1 MVSNG
6 EKLRRLIYD
15 DLWTWKLIP
24 ATSGFIDPELKIIQ
38 IEMFQSK
45 YFRSSTSLMQSN
57 VFVLM
62 SNIEK
67 VLNQRRTHK
76 KLHRLRC
83 INGLFGSTGIIIR
96 SIPQKPR
103 TQTIRIDNHPNL
115 VSVFLHRP
123 VIMFPIRWWFV
134 LFSCPCAL
142 RFAVL
147 RWQSASGNPHH
158 SRLRGK
164 QNCIMKDHHRW
175 SPSFN
180 SPEFIKQ
187 LKNNY
192 FNFWSR
198 NNSTWTAGCSSI
210 IVVSWC
216 HAPSKT
222 FDCYLMMRGESDGTL
237 NISLLIPDFSQASEA

>member
-1 MVSNG
+1 MVSDADSSRG
-6 EKLRRLIYD
+6 ASASDLRRLVNMKIDTCDVGFYR
-15 DLWTWKLIP
+15 
-24 ATSGFIDPELKIIQ
+24 SGIENYSNQ
-38 IEMFQSK
+38 RIEMFQSK

-57 VFVLM
+57 AVFVLM

-83 INGLFGSTGIIIR
+83 INGIFGSTGIIIR

-147 RWQSASGNPHH
+147 RWQSKA
-158 SRLRGK
+158 LAT
-164 QNCIMKDHHRW
+164 
-175 SPSFN
+175 
-180 SPEFIKQ
+180 
-187 LKNNY
+187 L
-192 FNFWSR
+192 
-198 NNSTWTAGCSSI
+198 I
-210 IVVSWC
+210 IHVW
-216 HAPSKT
+216 
-222 FDCYLMMRGESDGTL
+222 GESR
-237 NISLLIPDFSQASEA
+237 IA